1 MFFLII
7 QLFRIELKE
16 DVLLALTSCG
26 IKRGS
31 IFEGQNL
38 DRVLERDF
46 PLFTGFIKS
55 EDEKERFS
63 ILITAIVEKK
73 QKIKEL
79 IHLLKEADMDI
90 EKKDF
95 LRIILIP
102 VEMVVDNEIHW
113 DRGL

>member
-7 QLFRIELKE
+7 QLFRIEFKE

-38 DRVLERDF
+38 DRILERDF
-46 PLFTGFIKS
+46 PLFTGLIKS
-55 EDEKERFS
+55 ENEKERYS
-63 ILITAIVEKK
+63 LLITTVIEKK
-73 QKIKEL
+73 EKIQEL
-79 IHLLKEADMDI
+79 VHLLKEAEIDV
-90 EKKDF
+90 KKEDL

-102 VEMVVDNEIHW
+102 TEMVIDNEIQW
-113 DRGL
+113 IRNS